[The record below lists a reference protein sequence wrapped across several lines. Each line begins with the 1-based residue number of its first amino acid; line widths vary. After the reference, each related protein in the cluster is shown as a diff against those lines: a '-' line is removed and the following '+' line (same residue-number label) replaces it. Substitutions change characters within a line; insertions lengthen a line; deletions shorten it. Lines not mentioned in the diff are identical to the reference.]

1 VADNFLQKLNAD
13 KAKRAK
19 PEPLEKSVAGDFL
32 QKLNADRSKKQAH
45 KDREQTVNHD
55 QGGPEL

>member
-1 VADNFLQKLNAD
+1 MQKLNAD

-19 PEPLEKSVAGDFL
+19 PEPLEKSVDGDFL